1 MPIGLEHRELPDFAG
16 GDKMPVAGELT
27 QAQTALLFAHT
38 PVGFS
43 VADEQD
49 VVRFWAGDAFSTC
62 SPKLIGRSLFDA
74 HPKRA
79 HVAIEALLAD
89 LKSGAKDQ
97 VDTIEHGE
105 GGAERIIY
113 TALRDAD
120 GTYRGVLET
129 VVSLDE
135 ADS

>member
-1 MPIGLEHRELPDFAG
+1 MS
-16 GDKMPVAGELT
+16 VAGELT
-27 QAQTALLFAHT
+27 QAQVELLFAHT

-43 VADEQD
+43 VADDTD

-62 SPKLIGRSLFDA
+62 SPKLIGRSLFNS

-79 HVAIEALLAD
+79 HAAIESLLAD
-89 LKSGAKDQ
+89 LRSSKTDQ

-105 GGAERIIY
+105 NGSERITY

-135 ADS
+135 TSPAEDVGEA

>member
-1 MPIGLEHRELPDFAG
+1 MA
-16 GDKMPVAGELT
+16 VVGELT
-27 QAQTALLFAHT
+27 QAQTALLFAHM

-43 VADEQD
+43 VADEHD
-49 VVRFWAGDAFSTC
+49 TVRFWAGEAFATC
-62 SPKLIGRSLFDA
+62 SPELIGRSLLDA

-79 HVAIEALLAD
+79 HAAIESLLAD
-89 LKSGAKDQ
+89 LRSGKKDQ

-105 GGAERIIY
+105 SGSERIIY

-129 VVSLDE
+129 VITVDE
-135 ADS
+135 ASS

>member
-1 MPIGLEHRELPDFAG
+1 MA
-16 GDKMPVAGELT
+16 VAGELT
-27 QAQTALLFAHT
+27 QTQIELLFAHM

-43 VADEQD
+43 VADEKD

-62 SPKLIGRSLFDA
+62 SPKLIGRRLFDC

-79 HVAIEALLAD
+79 HAAIESLLAD
-89 LKSGAKDQ
+89 LKAGAKDR

-105 GGAERIIY
+105 NGSERIIY
-113 TALRDAD
+113 SALRDAG

-129 VVSLDE
+129 VVSIDE
-135 ADS
+135 AARADDDREA